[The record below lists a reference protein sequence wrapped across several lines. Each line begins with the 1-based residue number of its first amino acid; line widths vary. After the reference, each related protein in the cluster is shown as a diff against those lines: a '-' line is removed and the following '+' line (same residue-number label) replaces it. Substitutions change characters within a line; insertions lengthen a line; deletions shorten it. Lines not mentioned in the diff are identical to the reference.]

1 MAMARKP
8 RGRPIHGWLVLDKPQ
23 GMTSAHA
30 VARVLRLTDAAK
42 AGHGG
47 TLDPLATGVL
57 PIALGEATKTV
68 AWAIDGSK
76 LYHFTVRWGEVR
88 DSDDSEGA
96 VIAESALR
104 PARGEIEAAL
114 PRFCGTILQRPPA
127 YSALKIGGTRAY
139 ELAREGAAV
148 TLDPRLVEVEEFRLL
163 AVDDA
168 DHASFA
174 ARVGRGTYVRAL
186 ARDVGA
192 MLGCGAH
199 VVALRRLAVGR
210 FRAEQAISLD
220 NLATLGHS
228 ARLSEHLLPVE
239 TALDDIPALALTEAE
254 AQALR
259 HGQTVM
265 LLRPSERAR
274 IDQIGDGATVC
285 ATSRG
290 KLVALAEVDSGGLR
304 PVRVMNLE

>member
-1 MAMARKP
+1 MARKA
-8 RGRPIHGWLVLDKPQ
+8 RGRPIHGWIILDKPQ

-30 VARVLRLTDAAK
+30 VAQVRRLTDAAK

-68 AWAIDGSK
+68 SWAIEGRK
-76 LYHFTVRWGEVR
+76 LYHFTLRWGEVR
-88 DSDDSEGA
+88 DTDDADGA

-104 PARGEIEAAL
+104 PAREEIEAAL
-114 PRFCGTILQRPPA
+114 PCLTGAILQQPPI
-127 YSALKIGGTRAY
+127 YSALKLGGARAY
-139 ELAREGAAV
+139 DLAREGATVVLA
-148 TLDPRLVEVEEFRLL
+148 PRPVEVEEFRLL
-163 AVDDA
+163 AIADA

-174 ARVGRGTYVRAL
+174 ALVGRGTYVRAL
-186 ARDVGA
+186 ARDLGA

-228 ARLSEHLLPVE
+228 VALSEHLLPVE
-239 TALDDIPALALTEAE
+239 TTLDDIPALALTEAE

-259 HGQTVM
+259 CGRTVTP
-265 LLRPSERAR
+265 LRPSDRAR

-285 ATSRG
+285 ATSGG